1 MSLAFEAAGSYW
13 VLEASARPGGFQ
25 LIRVCVYCG
34 GELDPSPQIIEKEE
48 GCHRDER
55 GQPRFCRGCRR
66 AFDDLSLAD
75 VGHLE
80 ELPLYCGFRY
90 QGVVRQLIME
100 VKVGGSHTGMRL
112 LQGLMGENPVIREW
126 LAWADLIVPA
136 PSSLWGRLHGRLDIA
151 GIWAEHLARQGG
163 VALGRYRGPLF
174 WRMRK
179 RAFMGNWR
187 RRPGWMI
194 GVGDVSEGKNSSII
208 TNCCVGENPHRVLI
222 VDDIVTSG
230 FTMATIAGHY
240 RTQTVKLLGIATANP
255 RFLHK
260 RDVVDE
266 LAKQRRIAEHDTDD
280 APVF

>member
-1 MSLAFEAAGSYW
+1 MSLAFEAAESYW
-13 VLEASARPGGFQ
+13 FLVASARPGGFQ

-34 GELDPSPQIIEKEE
+34 GGLDPSPQIIEKET

-55 GQPRFCRGCRR
+55 SQHRFCRGCRR

-80 ELPLYCGFRY
+80 ERPLYCGFRY

-100 VKVGGSHTGMRL
+100 VKVGGSRTGMRL
-112 LQGLMGENPVIREW
+112 LQRLMGENPVVREW
-126 LAWADLIVPA
+126 IAWADLIVPA

-151 GIWAEHLARQGG
+151 GIWGEHLARKGG
-163 VALGRYRGPLF
+163 VALGRFRGPLF
-174 WRMRK
+174 WRVRK

-187 RRPGWMI
+187 QRTGRMK
-194 GVGDVSEGKNSSII
+194 GVDNVSKSENTIINSVKCEDVI
-208 TNCCVGENPHRVLI
+208 PRRVLI

-230 FTMATIAGHY
+230 FTMATIADHY
-240 RTQTVKLLGIATANP
+240 RAQTVKLLGIATANP

-260 RDVVDE
+260 RDDVDE
-266 LAKQRRIAEHDTDD
+266 RAKQ
-280 APVF
+280 